1 MRLVVEDGY
10 LFRSSLR
17 IILLFIL
24 CLLALLI
31 ITIISTPVALAQEI
45 QWESAGKV
53 VLHEGDNYS
62 IEGYTIEVI
71 DFDKEECET
80 LR

>member
-10 LFRSSLR
+10 LLRSSLR

-24 CLLALLI
+24 CLLVLI
-31 ITIISTPVALAQEI
+31 IISTPVALAQEI

-71 DFDKEECET
+71 DFDK
-80 LR
+80 